1 MTYPYHHMSS
11 IEMLLGKLHVLA
23 FGLGDELE
31 SMKYTEDSRERE
43 DTPAVA
49 VARKREV
56 LKLKSLLIKKTIGC
70 PVIQKEPWNA
80 LTRFLFSSKLPTID
94 AIGQSTCG
102 KDSLQDP
109 LLPTRVSYD
118 MSICNELKKSHRTEA
133 EARSVCEILCN
144 ASREAVIRLADVRS
158 RNYDVHVVVVSDHDG
173 HHVSWGS
180 GSAVVSTRISGLHLE
195 ALRGLYTTHSQG
207 DAGHEHFNRRL
218 FCLLMRYDAV
228 GGPMYQC
235 SITEKTFEVLR
246 SQFGVAKECFASPF
260 NHNAEMYWSAFP
272 DTDVFFGSQGSF
284 FTSLQSPLVMEGGS
298 FYANP
303 PFVEEYM
310 RLLRDYMEQILKLP
324 VPVSFAVIIPTW
336 TDEPSHIWMCRSKY
350 LQYDLRLEPNEYG
363 YVDGNQQVSTET
375 VKPIH
380 VARFKSSFFI
390 LQNDQGSEKWPVH
403 DINKQS
409 LMRSF
414 DLSE

>member
-1 MTYPYHHMSS
+1 MSS
-11 IEMLLGKLHVLA
+11 IKMLLDKLHVLA
-23 FGLGDELE
+23 FGLGDSHLYEFE
-31 SMKYTEDSRERE
+31 STKSREDSREEE

-56 LKLKSLLIKKTIGC
+56 LELKKLLIKKTVGC

-80 LTRFLFSSKLPTID
+80 LTRFLFSSKLPTVEH
-94 AIGQSTCG
+94 IGQSTRG
-102 KDSLQDP
+102 KKTLHDP
-109 LLPTRVSYD
+109 LLPTRVPYD
-118 MSICNELKKSHRTEA
+118 MSICTELKKSHRTEV
-133 EARSVCEILCN
+133 EARHVCEILSN

-158 RNYDVHVVVVSDHDG
+158 RNSDAHVVVVPDHDG
-173 HHVSWGS
+173 HQVSWAS
-180 GSAVVSTRISGLHLE
+180 DSTVFNTRISGLHLE
-195 ALRGLYTTHSQG
+195 ALRTLYSTHSQD
-207 DAGHEHFNRRL
+207 DADQQHFNRRL

-260 NHNAEMYWSAFP
+260 NHNADVYWSAFP

-310 RLLRDYMEQILKLP
+310 RLLRDYMEKILTMP
-324 VPVSFAVIIPTW
+324 VPVSFAVMIPTW
-336 TDEPSHIWMCRSKY
+336 NNEPSHIWMCQNKF
-350 LQYDLRLEPNEYG
+350 LKYDLRLEPNEYG
-363 YVDGNQQVSTET
+363 YVDGNQQVNTGT

-409 LMRSF
+409 LIRSF
-414 DLSE
+414 DLNE

>member
-1 MTYPYHHMSS
+1 MSS
-11 IEMLLGKLHVLA
+11 IKMLLDKLHVLA
-23 FGLGDELE
+23 FGLGDSHVYEFE
-31 SMKYTEDSRERE
+31 SIKYIEDSREEE

-56 LKLKSLLIKKTIGC
+56 LELKKLLIKKTVGC

-80 LTRFLFSSKLPTID
+80 LTRFLFSSKLPTVD
-94 AIGQSTCG
+94 DIGQSSCG
-102 KDSLQDP
+102 KHSLHDP
-109 LLPTRVSYD
+109 LLSTRVSYD
-118 MSICNELKKSHRTEA
+118 MSICNELKKSHRTEV
-133 EARSVCEILCN
+133 EARNVCEILCGAN
-144 ASREAVIRLADVRS
+144 REAVIRLVDVRS
-158 RNYDVHVVVVSDHDG
+158 RNSDVHVVVVSDHDG
-173 HHVSWGS
+173 YQVSWGS
-180 GSAVVSTRISGLHLE
+180 GSAVISTRISGLHLE
-195 ALRGLYTTHSQG
+195 ALRALYTTHSQG
-207 DAGHEHFNRRL
+207 DAGHQHFNRRL
-218 FCLLMRYDAV
+218 FCLLMRYEAV

-260 NHNAEMYWSAFP
+260 NHNADVYWSAFP

-310 RLLRDYMEQILKLP
+310 RLLRDYMEKILTMP
-324 VPVSFAVIIPTW
+324 VPVSFAVMIPTW
-336 TDEPSHIWMCRSKY
+336 NNEPSHIWMCQSKF
-350 LQYDLRLEPNEYG
+350 LKYDLRLEPNEYG
-363 YVDGNQQVSTET
+363 YVDGNQQVNTST

-409 LMRSF
+409 LIRSF
-414 DLSE
+414 DLNE